1 MKELLD
7 IYNAEELSL
16 ELRIRV
22 IQKMW
27 PILEFQAS
35 ANIYKDIANEL
46 CDALSKRIITKE
58 DLAF

>member
-1 MKELLD
+1 MRELLD

-16 ELRIRV
+16 EIRIR
-22 IQKMW
+22 IIKKLW

-35 ANIYKDIANEL
+35 TNIYKDIADEL
-46 CDALSKRIITKE
+46 CDALNNRIIKKE